1 MRSRV
6 SAGMLS
12 LMDVKDT
19 IAADRNAFIEIG
31 VRLGKDPDWRYSIAQ
46 RLKEQRSILE
56 TDMACMRAMEDF
68 LEHAV
73 KKTETLDHTP
83 AS

>member
-6 SAGMLS
+6 SAGILN
-12 LMDVKDT
+12 LMDLKDT

-31 VRLGKDPDWRYSIAQ
+31 VRLGKDLDWRYSIAE
-46 RLKEQRSILE
+46 RLKNKRSILE

-68 LEHAV
+68 LERAV
-73 KKTETLDHTP
+73 EKTETLVHIP

>member
-31 VRLGKDPDWRYSIAQ
+31 VRLGKDPDWRYSIAE

-73 KKTETLDHTP
+73 KNTETLDHTP